1 MSIELN
7 TVPDAVE
14 AIRRG
19 EVVIVVDAEDREN
32 EGDYICAA
40 EKASPEMSTS
50 IHHQKINDARFGLS
64 PAEAGF
70 FVPKQSITV

>member
-32 EGDYICAA
+32 ELSVLRSEPGIV
-40 EKASPEMSTS
+40 ASCSADRANYTFPSSGGIETTRSEP
-50 IHHQKINDARFGLS
+50 R
-64 PAEAGF
+64 
-70 FVPKQSITV
+70 